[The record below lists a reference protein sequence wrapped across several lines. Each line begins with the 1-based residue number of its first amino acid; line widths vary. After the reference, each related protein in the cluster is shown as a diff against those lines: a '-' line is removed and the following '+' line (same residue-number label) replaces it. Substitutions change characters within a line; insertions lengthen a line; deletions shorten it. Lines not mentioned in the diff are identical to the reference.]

1 MKATKIIQRSFSF
14 WKTFLVKKGLYL
26 LILLFALTSC
36 IYEDETAC
44 PIEVRFV
51 YDRNMEYAD
60 AFSSQ
65 VDDVTLFIFNEQ
77 GVFLKAVHE
86 ETDALHESKI
96 NLDLSPGVYQLVA
109 WCGLSQ
115 DEDGLYI
122 INYRLTPGVSTIEE
136 AGFKLNCD
144 GNSAVRHELCNL
156 YHGIVRDFRVAPDAP
171 SQATISLTQNVNR
184 VKVMLQRYSATRATV
199 SDYTVALET
208 ANYQLGYDNSVQPCE
223 ALDYRPYAV
232 AAQTVENA
240 ADSQVRTSARDL
252 QVVTAELATLRLTAD
267 NEARFII
274 GAKDGR
280 QLLNIDLVQFIDIMR
295 LEQYSDM
302 PLQEYLDRE
311 NVWYVV
317 LLVSETDGG
326 VPVMTSLKIN
336 NWTYVFNHTDL

>member
-1 MKATKIIQRSFSF
+1 MKATKIIQRSLSF
-14 WKTFLVKKGLYL
+14 WRAFLMQKGLYL

-86 ETDALHESKI
+86 ETDALHESKMS
-96 NLDLSPGVYQLVA
+96 LDLSPGVYQLVA

-136 AGFKLNCD
+136 AGFKLNC
-144 GNSAVRHELCNL
+144 GETSVVRHELCNL
-156 YHGIVRDFRVAPDAP
+156 YHGIVRDFRVSPDAP
-171 SQATISLTQNVNR
+171 SQATVSLTQDVNR
-184 VKVMLQRYSATRATV
+184 IKVMLQRYSATRATV

-223 ALDYRPYAV
+223 ALDYRPYAI
-232 AAQTVENA
+232 AAETVENA

-267 NEARFII
+267 NEARFIV
-274 GAKDGR
+274 GSKDGR
-280 QLLNIDLVQFIDIMR
+280 QLLNIDMIQFIDIMR

-302 PLQEYLDRE
+302 PLQDYLDRE

-317 LLVSETDGG
+317 LLVSETDTG